1 MGIHSL
7 VRVTGIQHMRQPD
20 YTVHTFSIVWSSFG
34 VDNLRACN
42 ENRFGDIQWG
52 SMVLSGRAKES
63 PFPHT
68 PPSCELRRSSYST
81 PTSSSVAILLH
92 HSATPSTL
100 RVVGQ
105 ANFRSTRPPALNSDR
120 WHLNRRR
127 PSVHL
132 HSPLPHYLHSA
143 LSKQH
148 ACTQRPRP
156 NSPYHFTMSPHPWH
170 LHPSSCL
177 LVSC

>member
-68 PPSCELRRSSYST
+68 PPQLRIATVFILYAHIFIRSYTAAPLRNSIYPPGRRSS
-81 PTSSSVAILLH
+81 
-92 HSATPSTL
+92 
-100 RVVGQ
+100 
-105 ANFRSTRPPALNSDR
+105 
-120 WHLNRRR
+120 
-127 PSVHL
+127 
-132 HSPLPHYLHSA
+132 
-143 LSKQH
+143 
-148 ACTQRPRP
+148 
-156 NSPYHFTMSPHPWH
+156 
-170 LHPSSCL
+170 
-177 LVSC
+177 